1 MSQSRYSYCD
11 EIKNTLYHFQC
22 FNFVYAGVTVGGG
35 ISLLN
40 WNLFVLNQYVQRLFF
55 FSSIEI
61 TPAPRKRRRI
71 KRIKLHFC
79 VCSSIFLIIVLLC
92 SSKCV
97 CFYFNLINF
106 SFLHSH
112 AYSISIRSVLSFSGL
127 QCCNRINVA
136 FHRFAWGD
144 RSTTKHHHSKSQ
156 MFAIFLLHF
165 SSPFWFW

>member
-1 MSQSRYSYCD
+1 MVVVSHY
-11 EIKNTLYHFQC
+11 L
-22 FNFVYAGVTVGGG
+22 
-35 ISLLN
+35 
-40 WNLFVLNQYVQRLFF
+40 
-55 FSSIEI
+55 IEI
-61 TPAPRKRRRI
+61 YSFWINMFNGFSFFLLSKSHQEKDEETNELNCIFAFILPSSSSS
-71 KRIKLHFC
+71 FC
-79 VCSSIFLIIVLLC
+79 CVHQSV
-92 SSKCV
+92 CV